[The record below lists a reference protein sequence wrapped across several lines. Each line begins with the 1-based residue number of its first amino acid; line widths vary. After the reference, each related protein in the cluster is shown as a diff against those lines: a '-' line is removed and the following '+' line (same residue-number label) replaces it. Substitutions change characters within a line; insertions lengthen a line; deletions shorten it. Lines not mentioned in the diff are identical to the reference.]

1 MANGNVATEYAAT
14 YTSFS
19 GCDIVCTFGNVVI
32 GELQAISY
40 SVQREKAPVYTM
52 GSAEPRSFSRGKR
65 GIAGTLVFTVFDRD
79 ALIGALQGVIEQNK
93 SFQRIGGERN
103 MQAMT
108 IDNWDKQM
116 TDLAMGTA
124 KDNSNGSSTVS
135 ISGAASTNSEGVT
148 RNVISS
154 TATVHYDDEV
164 PPFDVTISFANEYG
178 QMATLVIYGVEILN
192 EQTTFSIDSVVTE
205 KACTFVARKVEHMRS
220 VSKTGAA
227 ATEKAQANSNDGVT
241 NPTGGA
247 TQV

>member
-79 ALIGALQGVIEQNK
+79 ALIGALQDVIEANN

-108 IDNWDKQM
+108 IDAWDSQM
-116 TDLAMGTA
+116 TDLALGQ
-124 KDNSNGSSTVS
+124 DSSGSGPTS
-135 ISGAASTNSEGVT
+135 ISGAASTNAEGVT
-148 RNVISS
+148 KNVVNSP
-154 TATVHYDDEV
+154 AKVHYDDEV

-205 KACTFVARKVEHMRS
+205 KACTFVARRVEHMKS
-220 VSKTGAA
+220 ISKDGVRD
-227 ATEKAQANSNDGVT
+227 TETAQANANDGIT
-241 NPTGGA
+241 NPTGSA
-247 TQV
+247 A

>member
-79 ALIGALQGVIEQNK
+79 ALIGALQGVIAQNK

-103 MQAMT
+103 MQPMT

-124 KDNSNGSSTVS
+124 KDNSNGVTAISS
-135 ISGAASTNSEGVT
+135 AASNSEAAT
-148 RNVISS
+148 RNVVSS
-154 TATVHYDDEV
+154 AATVHYDDEV

-205 KACTFVARKVEHMRS
+205 KACTFVARKVEHMKS

-227 ATEKAQANSNDGVT
+227 TTEKAQANSNDGVT

>member
-79 ALIGALQGVIEQNK
+79 ALIGALQGVIEANK

-108 IDNWDKQM
+108 IDDWDQQM
-116 TDLAMGTA
+116 TNLAMGTA
-124 KDNSNGSSTVS
+124 KDNSNGSVS
-135 ISGAASTNSEGVT
+135 ISGAASTNAEAAT
-148 RNVISS
+148 RNVVNS
-154 TATVHYDDEV
+154 TAKVHYDDEV

-205 KACTFVARKVEHMRS
+205 KACTFVARKVEHMKS
-220 VSKTGAA
+220 VSKGAA
-227 ATEKAQANSNDGVT
+227 TTEQAQANSNDGVT